1 MCLNFFPHF
10 SSTAAPPSHLPSLS
24 LFYTKKRKSTHVLH
38 SRHELKYAVLIA
50 LSLVTMAA
58 DQTHADRNNYTVSI
72 VQFNNQ
78 HFDLQP
84 CLLIFS
90 FFLLRS
96 SHLSIEKLPHSV
108 GGTYTSTI
116 SPVWPHSR
124 TASASFF
131 LPQLSS
137 SYITHP
143 SPLSLHWIIPPPP
156 NPFSFLR

>member
-90 FFLLRS
+90 FFS
-96 SHLSIEKLPHSV
+96 FAVLPLVNRKTPSLCGRHVYINYFSCL
-108 GGTYTSTI
+108 TSFTHCF
-116 SPVWPHSR
+116 SL
-124 TASASFF
+124 FF
-131 LPQLSS
+131 FTPAV
-137 SYITHP
+137 
-143 SPLSLHWIIPPPP
+143 
-156 NPFSFLR
+156 